1 MYTLNDNVPGYVTAT
16 LIDAYRVY
24 RDEKYKT
31 ALRHLGDFLLLA
43 QMPDP
48 QPAWAQQYNYQM
60 NPIWARKFEPPA
72 ISGDESQEVIET
84 LLEIYAATGERK
96 YLEPIRRALD
106 YLKRSLLPDGR
117 LARFYELKTNKPLYM
132 FRRGDVYTL
141 TYDDANLPSHYAW
154 KINSRLDDIEARY
167 NRLKHNSA
175 ANTASRTAED
185 MEREVRQI
193 NDNLD
198 EKGRW
203 LSIYRGDSFVGQPKL
218 KLNTPY
224 IASEVFSRNI
234 ETLSEYLMATQK
246 NEER

>member
-1 MYTLNDNVPGYVTAT
+1 MLFTKSN
-16 LIDAYRVY
+16 
-24 RDEKYKT
+24 EKYET
-31 ALRHLGDFLLLA
+31 ALKHLGDFLLLTL
-43 QMPDP
+43 MPDP

-84 LLEIYAATGERK
+84 LMEIYAATGDNK
-96 YLEPIRRALD
+96 YLEPIPRALA
-106 YLKRSLLPDGR
+106 YLKSSLFPDGR

-141 TYDDANLPSHYAW
+141 TYDDSNLPSHYAW

-167 NRLKHNSA
+167 NQLKQNA
-175 ANTASRTAED
+175 AIATTSRTAENLQQK
-185 MEREVRQI
+185 VRQI
-193 NDNLD
+193 NEDLD

-203 LSIYRGDSFVGQPKL
+203 LSTYQGERLAGQLKL

-224 IASEVFSRNI
+224 ISSEIFSRNI
-234 ETLSEYLMATQK
+234 ETPSEYLIATKK
-246 NEER
+246 N